1 MQSFSEPLFNVTHF
15 ANAGLLWI
23 QIQAKGSSG
32 FSNTIHI
39 EINFKKSKEPT
50 QSADV
55 GSYFRNYY
63 KNRCFRQFWSFFD
76 PLQIMETGATFKNAF
91 SFIIFSLFL
100 PCENHSLDPFMER
113 KFSLPYKKNCKE
125 LK

>member
-50 QSADV
+50 QGADV
-55 GSYFRNYY
+55 GSYFN
-63 KNRCFRQFWSFFD
+63 K
-76 PLQIMETGATFKNAF
+76 
-91 SFIIFSLFL
+91 
-100 PCENHSLDPFMER
+100 
-113 KFSLPYKKNCKE
+113 YKKIDIFGAV
-125 LK
+125 LVLF